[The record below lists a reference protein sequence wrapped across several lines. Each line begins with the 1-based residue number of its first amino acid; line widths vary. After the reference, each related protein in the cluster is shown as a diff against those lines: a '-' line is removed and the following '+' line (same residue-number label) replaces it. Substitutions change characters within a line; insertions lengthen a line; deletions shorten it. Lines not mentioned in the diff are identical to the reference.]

1 MITEER
7 VLTEDDWREKIATK
21 FEEKKQKELR
31 LKLFRERKKIR
42 KSEAAAKANKKAKE
56 TSTITRPVE
65 PTKSPEE
72 AIQQPPN
79 TVALIISLKTEEPAS
94 TFSVL
99 TNITISISE
108 QRRSNPK
115 RNEKKNFLLNE
126 LVLSSSDSSSES
138 VSEEESVA
146 WYCRKYYKEPPPGH
160 LKVNYDNWIE
170 CDICKQWYHAIC
182 ENVDPDSYINRE
194 FKCSHCK

>member
-79 TVALIISLKTEEPAS
+79 TEALITSLKTEEPAS

-99 TNITISISE
+99 TNITISIPE

-115 RNEKKNFLLNE
+115 HNEKKNFVLNE
-126 LVLSSSDSSSES
+126 LVFSSSDSSSES

-146 WYCRKYYKEPPPGH
+146 WYCGKYYKETPPGH
-160 LKVNYDNWIE
+160 LKVNYDN
-170 CDICKQWYHAIC
+170 
-182 ENVDPDSYINRE
+182 
-194 FKCSHCK
+194 

>member
-1 MITEER
+1 MPLIT
-7 VLTEDDWREKIATK
+7 
-21 FEEKKQKELR
+21 
-31 LKLFRERKKIR
+31 
-42 KSEAAAKANKKAKE
+42 
-56 TSTITRPVE
+56 
-65 PTKSPEE
+65 
-72 AIQQPPN
+72 
-79 TVALIISLKTEEPAS
+79 SLKTKTKEPAS
-94 TFSVL
+94 TFSAL
-99 TNITISISE
+99 TNITISIPE

-115 RNEKKNFLLNE
+115 RNEKKNFILDE
-126 LVLSSSDSSSES
+126 LVFSSSDSSSES

-146 WYCRKYYKEPPPGH
+146 WYCGKCYKGTPPGH